1 MDFYTD
7 EHHEIQRTTRR
18 FVEQEI
24 NPFVDEWEAAKI
36 FPAHELFKKMG
47 DLGLLGI
54 QKPEADGGMGLD
66 YSYNV
71 ACVEALG
78 EIDCAAIPMAIG
90 VQTDM
95 ATPILANH
103 GSKEL
108 REEFLQPAIAGDKVA
123 CIGVSEPQAGSD
135 VSAIKTS
142 AREDGDDYIIN
153 GQKMWITNAIQADFM
168 TALVNTGDGDVHRNK
183 SLIVIPMDTPGVTR
197 AAKLDKLGMHASDTG
212 LIHFDDVRVPK
223 RFCIGQ
229 PGLGFAYQMEQFQE
243 ERLWVAAAAIRVLER
258 TIDET
263 IDYTRERKIFG
274 QSVLDNQVVHFRIAE
289 MKTEVE
295 LFRALLEQTVV
306 RYGQGRDVVTQ
317 VSMLKLKTGRLY
329 REVID
334 GCLQYYGGMGF
345 MSDTPISR
353 RYRDARLASIGGG
366 ADEVMLSIIAKRM
379 GIAPA
384 RKGRH

>member
-24 NPFVDEWEAAKI
+24 NPYVDEWEAAKI

-54 QKPEADGGMGLD
+54 QKPEEDGGLGLD

-71 ACVEALG
+71 AFVEALG
-78 EIDCAAIPMAIG
+78 EVDCAAVPMAIG

-108 REEFLQPAIAGDKVA
+108 REEFLEPAISGDKVA

-135 VSAIKTS
+135 VSAIKTT
-142 AREDGDDYIIN
+142 AREDGGDYVIN

-168 TALVNTGDGDVHRNK
+168 TALVNTGEGDVHRNK
-183 SLIVIPMDTPGVTR
+183 SLVVIPMDTPGVVR

-212 LIHFDDVRVPK
+212 LIHFDDVRIPK

-229 PGLGFAYQMEQFQE
+229 PGHGFAYQMEQFQE
-243 ERLWVAAAAIRVLER
+243 ERLWIAAAAIRVLEK

-263 IDYTRERKIFG
+263 IDYTRERSIFG
-274 QSVLDNQVVHFRIAE
+274 KSVLDNQAVHFRLAE
-289 MKTEVE
+289 MKTEVT
-295 LFRALLEQTVV
+295 LFRALLAQTVT
-306 RYGQGRDVVTQ
+306 RYCRGVDVVSE

-329 REVID
+329 REIVD

-345 MSDTPISR
+345 MSDTLISR
-353 RYRDARLASIGGG
+353 RYRDSRLASIGGG
-366 ADEVMLSIIAKRM
+366 ADEVMLSIIAKSM
-379 GIAPA
+379 GIAP
-384 RKGRH
+384 RSR